1 MTVTDIET
9 VESGGALHSQVR
21 HADRS
26 YRRSMLLLMAP
37 SVFFVALLFVFPLAL
52 FLFKSV
58 DNRELPEMLP
68 QTTAIIETWTTG
80 DLPPDSVYA
89 AIVADIQALDG
100 GREAALLGRRL
111 NYAEPGFRSLITKTA
126 RALPDG
132 AVSAPRETLAEIST
146 EWESPEYWAVLR
158 QQSGALTDFYLLSA
172 LDLKRDNAGE
182 IERVDEKTAV
192 FLSLYVRT
200 LETSIAVTVLC
211 LLIGF
216 PVAALMTSVGPAAA
230 SWLLT
235 LVLVPFWTSLL
246 VRSTAWI
253 VLLQNEGLVNKTLI
267 WLGVINTPLPM
278 IYNTVGVY
286 IAMTHVLLP
295 YMILPLYSIMQSIS
309 PSHLR
314 AASSLGAT
322 PLRVFMTVYLPLT
335 FPGIAAG
342 CTLVFVIALGF
353 YVTPALVGGPGDQMI
368 GYFIA
373 YFTNSAVNW
382 GLASALGVL
391 LMLVIVVIYLV
402 LGKLVG
408 LDRLKVR

>member
-1 MTVTDIET
+1 ML
-9 VESGGALHSQVR
+9 AL
-21 HADRS
+21 
-26 YRRSMLLLMAP
+26 LAP
-37 SVFFVALLFVFPLAL
+37 SVIFVVLFFVVPLAL
-52 FLFKSV
+52 FMFRSV
-58 DNRELPEMLP
+58 DNRDLPAMLP
-68 QTTAIIETWTTG
+68 ATTAAIQDWQG
-80 DLPPDSVYA
+80 GGLPPEPVFA
-89 AIVADIQALDG
+89 AMVSDLRALDG

-111 NYAEPGFRSLITKTA
+111 NHAQSGFRSLITSTLRK
-126 RALPDG
+126 LPEGDI
-132 AVSAPRETLAEIST
+132 ADAQATLTRIDDRWSF
-146 EWESPEYWAVLR
+146 PEYWAILR
-158 QQSGALTDFYLLSA
+158 QQSGALTEFYLLGA
-172 LDLKRDNAGE
+172 LDLERDTQGE
-182 IERVDEKTAV
+182 IRRVDETRAV
-192 FLSLYVRT
+192 FVSLYKRT
-200 LETSIAVTVLC
+200 FQISLGVTGLC

-216 PVAALMTSVGPAAA
+216 PVAALMSSVTPAAA

-235 LVLVPFWTSLL
+235 MVLVPFWTSLL

-253 VLLQNEGLVNKTLI
+253 VLLQNEGMVNKTLI
-267 WLGVINTPLPM
+267 WLGLIETPLPM
-278 IYNTVGVY
+278 IYNTTGVY

-295 YMILPLYSIMQSIS
+295 YMILPLYSVMQGIS

-314 AASSLGAT
+314 AAASLGAS
-322 PLRVFMTVYLPLT
+322 PLKVFTSVYLPLT

-391 LMLVIVVIYLV
+391 LLAAVALIYLV